1 MTTAGSATQP
11 TAAPAAESNRR
22 WMMLVL
28 LLLGQFMGLVDVFIV
43 NVAMPSIGTQLHASG
58 ASLQLVVGGY
68 TIAYAMLLITG
79 ARLGDLYGRRRMYLL
94 GVVVFTLTSA
104 GCAFAPNAVT
114 LVVFR
119 FAQGASAAVMV
130 PQIMSVIQMRF
141 QGAARAKALSAYG
154 AVLSTG
160 AVAGLVLGGVI
171 VNADLFNAGWRP
183 VFLVNLPIGLV
194 LIALVPRLLPQ
205 DAPTG
210 RRRLDLYG
218 LALAVPAVFLM
229 VLPAVLGRELDWPAW
244 TFVCMAAGVA
254 LAAVFVRVERG
265 IAARGGDP
273 LLNLA
278 VLRAPG
284 MSIGM
289 LTVVC
294 VQLTYGGFLFVFT
307 LHLQQGL
314 GESALRAGLTY
325 LPMSVAFGLAGFYWR
340 KLPERIHHL
349 LAPAGL
355 AVSAVAYGLVAIGVQ
370 DGGSGGALMWI
381 GTVLNGVGMGLSVSP
396 LLTQSLVNVPMDKAV
411 DASGL
416 LTTIVQLGQVAGIAV
431 YGSLYLTLVERTG
444 DGVRDHVLGSAMST
458 SSVWILMVAALG
470 VVPGLVLSGIVLRAR
485 RPAPA
490 PLAVVPAPAAGTA
503 D

>member
-1 MTTAGSATQP
+1 
-11 TAAPAAESNRR
+11 
-22 WMMLVL
+22 MLVL

-43 NVAMPSIGTQLHASG
+43 NVAMPSIGTELHASG

-68 TIAYAMLLITG
+68 TVAYAMLLITG

-94 GVVVFTLTSA
+94 GVVAFTLTSV
-104 GCAFAPNAVT
+104 GCAFAPDAAT

-130 PQIMSVIQMRF
+130 PQIMSVIQMQF
-141 QGAARAKALSAYG
+141 QGPARAKALSAYG

-171 VNADLFNAGWRP
+171 VNADLFGASWRP
-183 VFLVNLPIGLV
+183 VFLVNVPIGLV
-194 LIALVPRLLPQ
+194 LIALVPRLLPK

-210 RRRLDLYG
+210 RRKLDLQG
-218 LALAVPAVFLM
+218 LALAVPAVFLL

-244 TFVCMAAGVA
+244 TFVCMAAGVV

-284 MSIGM
+284 MSIAM
-289 LTVVC
+289 ITVVC

-314 GESALRAGLTY
+314 AETALRAGLTY
-325 LPMSVAFGLAGFYWR
+325 LPMSITFGLAGFYWR
-340 KLPERIHHL
+340 KLPARIHHL
-349 LAPAGL
+349 LAPGGL
-355 AVSAVAYGLVAIGVQ
+355 AVSALSYGLVAIAMQ

-381 GTVLNGVGMGLSVSP
+381 GTILNGVGMGLSVSP
-396 LLTQSLVNVPMDKAV
+396 LLTQALVNVPMDKAA

-416 LTTIVQLGQVAGIAV
+416 LTTIVQLGQVGGIAV
-431 YGSLYLTLVERTG
+431 YGALYLTLVDRTG
-444 DGVRDHVLGSAMST
+444 DGVRAHVLGTAMST
-458 SSVWILMVAALG
+458 SAVWILVVAALG
-470 VVPGLVLSGIVLRAR
+470 VVPGLLLSRVVLRAR

-490 PLAVVPAPAAGTA
+490 APAAVPSPTA
-503 D
+503 ASD

>member
-1 MTTAGSATQP
+1 MTSAGSAAHP
-11 TAAPAAESNRR
+11 AAAPDAQSSRR

-68 TIAYAMLLITG
+68 TVAYAMLLITG
-79 ARLGDLYGRRRMYLL
+79 ARLGALYGRRRMYLL
-94 GVVVFTLTSA
+94 GVVVFTLMSA
-104 GCAFAPNAVT
+104 GCAFAPNAVV

-130 PQIMSVIQMRF
+130 PQIMSVIQMQF
-141 QGAARAKALSAYG
+141 TGKARAKALSAYG

-171 VNADLFNAGWRP
+171 VSADLFGAGWRP
-183 VFLVNLPIGLV
+183 VFMVNVPIGLV
-194 LIALVPRLLPQ
+194 LMVLVPRLLPK
-205 DAPTG
+205 DVPSG
-210 RRRLDLYG
+210 RQRLDLLG
-218 LALAVPAVFLM
+218 LALAVPAVFLL
-229 VLPAVLGRELDWPAW
+229 VLPAVLGHELGWPAW
-244 TFVCMAAGVA
+244 TFVCMAAGIV
-254 LAAVFVRVERG
+254 LAFAFVRVERL

-273 LLNLA
+273 LLNFA
-278 VLRAPG
+278 VLRAAG
-284 MSIGM
+284 MSVGL
-289 LTVVC
+289 LTVVG

-307 LHLQQGL
+307 LHLQAGL

-325 LPMSVAFGLAGFYWR
+325 IPLSVAFGLTGFFWR
-340 KLPERIHHL
+340 KLPERLHPV

-355 AVSAVAYGLVAIGVQ
+355 AVSALSYGLIAAAMQ
-370 DGGSGGALMWI
+370 DGTAGGTVMWV

-416 LTTIVQLGQVAGIAV
+416 LTTVVQLGQVAGVTVFGA
-431 YGSLYLTLVERTG
+431 LYLTLVNPVSAGTPAHGLG
-444 DGVRDHVLGSAMST
+444 DAMAT
-458 SSVWILMVAALG
+458 TATWIAVAAALG
-470 VVPGLVLSGIVLRAR
+470 VVPGAALTRVVLRAVPPN
-485 RPAPA
+485 RPKP
-490 PLAVVPAPAAGTA
+490 VPASAPVAS

>member
-1 MTTAGSATQP
+1 MTTAGPATQP
-11 TAAPAAESNRR
+11 TAAPAEESDRR

-28 LLLGQFMGLVDVFIV
+28 LLLGQFMGLVDVFVV
-43 NVAMPSIGTQLHASG
+43 NVAMPSIGTRLHASG
-58 ASLQLVVGGY
+58 AALQLVVGGY

-94 GVVVFTLTSA
+94 GVVVFTLASA

-119 FAQGASAAVMV
+119 FAQGAGAAVMV

-141 QGAARAKALSAYG
+141 QGRARAKALSAYG

-160 AVAGLVLGGVI
+160 ATAGLVLGGVI
-171 VNADLFNAGWRP
+171 VNADLFGAGWRP
-183 VFLVNLPIGLV
+183 VFLVNLPIGAV
-194 LIALVPRLLPQ
+194 LIALVPRLLPR
-205 DAPTG
+205 DAPSG
-210 RRRLDLYG
+210 RRRLDPYG
-218 LALAVPAVFLM
+218 LALAVPAVFLL
-229 VLPAVLGRELDWPAW
+229 VLPAVLGRELGWPAW

-254 LAAVFVRVERG
+254 LSALFVRVER
-265 IAARGGDP
+265 AVADRGGDP

-289 LTVVC
+289 ITVVA

-325 LPMSVAFGLAGFYWR
+325 LPMSFAFGLAGFYWR
-340 KLPERIHHL
+340 RLPEGIHHL
-349 LAPAGL
+349 LAPVGL
-355 AVSAVAYGLVAIGVQ
+355 AVSAVSYGLVAIAMQ
-370 DGGSGGALMWI
+370 DGGQGGALMWA
-381 GTVLNGVGMGLSVSP
+381 GTILNGVGMGLSVSP
-396 LLTQSLVNVPMDKAV
+396 LLTQSLVHVPMDKAV

-431 YGSLYLTLVERTG
+431 YGALYLTLVGRTG
-444 DGVRDHVLGSAMST
+444 SGTHAHVLGGAMST
-458 SSVWILMVAALG
+458 SAVWILVVAALG
-470 VVPGLVLSGIVLRAR
+470 VVPGLLLSGIVLRAR
-485 RPAPA
+485 RPAPV
-490 PLAVVPAPAAGTA
+490 PLAVVPAAGGS